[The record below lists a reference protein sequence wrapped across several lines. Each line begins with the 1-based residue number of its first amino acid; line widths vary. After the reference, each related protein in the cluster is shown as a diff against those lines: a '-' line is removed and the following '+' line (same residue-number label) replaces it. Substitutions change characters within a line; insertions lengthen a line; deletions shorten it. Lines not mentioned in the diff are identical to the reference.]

1 MFIDIC
7 IFRFIFCQSPLH
19 ILQKTTQKT
28 NTEKKNTQFINF
40 KHRVWDLRAVNGLK
54 AVWSL
59 CKFRSQLT
67 QTSTRTFW
75 ESLSFYLCPWYAFNV
90 QECCSHYHFSVC
102 LFFVLTGLIVTLQVK
117 EKYCQVITRCCLH
130 AHTQTQTLITATI
143 CLVLTE
149 LCLLVNKYFIS
160 TSLPPA
166 RPPCYSQTFFFFQ
179 VSVCISLWQ
188 TCMA

>member
-1 MFIDIC
+1 M
-7 IFRFIFCQSPLH
+7 
-19 ILQKTTQKT
+19 
-28 NTEKKNTQFINF
+28 
-40 KHRVWDLRAVNGLK
+40 
-54 AVWSL
+54 
-59 CKFRSQLT
+59 
-67 QTSTRTFW
+67 
-75 ESLSFYLCPWYAFNV
+75 FNV

-160 TSLPPA
+160 TSPPSPKPGCLVITNIFLLPSLCVHQSLTDMHGVA
-166 RPPCYSQTFFFFQ
+166 VKLIALSLKQTASHTKCKSKQFKNE
-179 VSVCISLWQ
+179 SLKVYI
-188 TCMA
+188 